1 MSVPFVVS
9 TMARRGLLRPGPPLR
24 VAEQFRELHRWG
36 FTLAGEL
43 RQAAARNPATVA
55 LIDEGRGSITYG
67 QLRER
72 CEELA
77 LGLRSAG
84 LGPKD
89 RVGLLC
95 RNSAEMVET
104 LIAITLLGADPVL
117 MNTGLSR
124 PQLAAVAADQN
135 LKILIHDDE
144 FAGFSAPEP
153 TAGFPASLS
162 LAELTVGGPGDLTP
176 PERPGRTIILT
187 SGTTGRP
194 KGAQRPTPNGFS
206 PLCSVI
212 DRIPLRVGDR
222 MMISAP
228 LFHAWGYAGL
238 QMALALRATMVLRRR
253 FDPATAL
260 AALIEHDCTALIAV
274 PVMLQSL
281 MELPA
286 PVRRPPLRVV
296 AVSGSVL
303 PGTLATRF
311 MDRYGDVLYNLYG
324 STEVSMASIATPA
337 DMRAAPSTAGR
348 PPHGTRI
355 AVLGD
360 DGRPAGPGVPGRLFI
375 GNELL
380 FEGYTNGT
388 SPEMR
393 DGLLATGD
401 VGHVDADGRV
411 FIDGRQDDMIISGG
425 ENVFPS
431 EVENL
436 LADLPQ
442 VREVAVIGVP
452 DAEFGQR
459 LAAYV
464 VLHPGGA
471 EDVDGIRDHVR
482 QHRAR
487 FCVPRDV
494 VFLAALPRNATGKI
508 VTRDLPRIPGDEM
521 QR

>member
-1 MSVPFVVS
+1 MSVPFVVT
-9 TMARRGLLRPGPPLR
+9 TMARRGLLRPGPPRR
-24 VAEQFRELHRWG
+24 VLTQFRELHRWG

-55 LIDEGRGSITYG
+55 LIDERRGALTYAR
-67 QLRER
+67 LRER
-72 CEELA
+72 CEKLA
-77 LGLRSAG
+77 LGLRSEAG
-84 LGPKD
+84 LRPAD

-104 LIAITLLGADPVL
+104 LIAITLIGADPVL
-117 MNTGLSR
+117 VNTGLSQ
-124 PQLAAVAADQN
+124 PQLAAVIRDQG
-135 LKILIHDDE
+135 LKVLIHDDE
-144 FAGFSAPEP
+144 FAVPGGLVL
-153 TAGFPASLS
+153 T
-162 LAELTVGGPGDLTP
+162 ELTEGGPGELTP
-176 PERPGRTIILT
+176 PERPGRTVVLT

-194 KGAQRPTPNGFS
+194 KGAQRPTPKGFS

-222 MMISAP
+222 IMISAP
-228 LFHAWGYAGL
+228 LFHTWGYAGL
-238 QMALALRATMVLRRR
+238 QMALALRATIVLRRR
-253 FDPATAL
+253 FEPATAL
-260 AALIEHDCTALIAV
+260 AAMIEHDCTAMIAV
-274 PVMLQSL
+274 PVMLQGL

-286 PVRRPPLRVV
+286 PPRRPPLRVV
-296 AVSGSVL
+296 AVSGSTL

-311 MDRYGDVLYNLYG
+311 MDRYGDVLYNMYG

-337 DMRAAPSTAGR
+337 DMRAAPNTAGR

-355 AVLGD
+355 AVLD
-360 DGRPAGPGVPGRLFI
+360 EDGRPVAAGTPGRLFI

-388 SPEMR
+388 GLPAR
-393 DGLLATGD
+393 DGLLAIGD
-401 VGHVDADGRV
+401 VGHLDPQGRV

-452 DAEFGQR
+452 DPEYGQR
-459 LAAYV
+459 LAAYL

-471 EDVDGIRDHVR
+471 ADPDEIREHVR
-482 QHRAR
+482 RHRAR
-487 FCVPRDV
+487 FCVPRDI
-494 VFLAALPRNATGKI
+494 VFLPALPRNATGK
-508 VTRDLPRIPGDEM
+508 VLTRDLPR
-521 QR
+521 